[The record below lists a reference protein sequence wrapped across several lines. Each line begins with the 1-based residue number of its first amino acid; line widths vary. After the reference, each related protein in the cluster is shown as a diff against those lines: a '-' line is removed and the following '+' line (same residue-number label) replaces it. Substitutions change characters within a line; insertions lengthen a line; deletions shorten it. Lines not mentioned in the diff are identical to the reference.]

1 MWKCGKCHL
10 QLDLPSRLCPHDD
23 AHETDIPS
31 NVWLAGDDE
40 PDLEKRFQS
49 ITELLYQSPSLRARL
64 DKYSELLRA
73 NLTISLNLQPEALF
87 NIIFNPGVRIT
98 NLHDNLKAQVVQNY
112 DKRLASKR
120 RGIDALA
127 FDYDGERLN
136 FGAVN
141 LDGQVGLVS
150 YGSAC
155 LILNSAEIKCRV
167 SFLEN
172 NAFSY
177 YSASGAGKDFHIP
190 RGARALWHTLEK
202 LLMIKHVKELFG
214 TNELTLEEISN
225 VVLRSTGDKSTDQ
238 FIEAQIFPPILGGTI
253 SKIVLSM
260 KNWRKVNNISLVGKT
275 AQHMQ
280 DLLYQQGFED
290 HMRGA
295 VQRNLPGVELKVV
308 DIPLDD

>member
-1 MWKCGKCHL
+1 MWKCGKCDR
-10 QLDLPSRLCPHDD
+10 QLDSPSRVCPHD

-40 PDLEKRFQS
+40 PELEKRFQS
-49 ITELLYQSPSLRARL
+49 VIVSLNQSQSLKERL
-64 DKYSELLRA
+64 DKYSEVLRA

-87 NIIFNPGVRIT
+87 NIIFNPDVRIT
-98 NLHDNLKAQVVQNY
+98 SLHDNLKAQVVQNY

-120 RGIDALA
+120 RAIDEMA
-127 FDYDGERLN
+127 FEYDGEKLN

-172 NAFSY
+172 NSFNY
-177 YSASGAGKDFHIP
+177 YNASGGAKDFHIP

-202 LLMIKHVKELFG
+202 LLIIKHVKELFG

-225 VVLRSTGDKSTDQ
+225 LVLRSTGDKATDQ

-260 KNWRKVNNISLVGKT
+260 KNWRKVNNIDLVGRT

-280 DLLYQQGFED
+280 DLLYQESFVNN
-290 HMRGA
+290 MRGA
-295 VQRNLPGVELKVV
+295 VQRNMSGVELKIV
-308 DIPLDD
+308 DVP